1 MFQMT
6 RKKAK
11 AMGDVLLL
19 LAIATGVA
27 ILFIGASTLPPP
39 RFEPLGSAAMPRI
52 LGIALLLLSL
62 PVAYEA
68 IRDLLVSDDLEEK
81 AAIKL
86 PFGGALVFVAL
97 VIYVAALDFGKMP
110 FIPTTTIFIAAA
122 GMAIDRVSLRVL
134 AIYGG
139 LGLVLASALSYVFTN
154 FLYVQLG

>member
-6 RKKAK
+6 SKKAR
-11 AMGDVLLL
+11 AAGDLIL
-19 LAIATGVA
+19 LAAIGVGVA
-27 ILFIGASTLPPP
+27 VLFLGASTLPPP

-52 LGIALLLLSL
+52 LGVILMLLSL
-62 PVAYEA
+62 PVAYAA
-68 IRDLLVSDDLEEK
+68 IRDLLASDPSEQKTTL
-81 AAIKL
+81 KL
-86 PFGGALVFVAL
+86 PFGGFLVFVAL

-110 FIPTTTIFIAAA
+110 FIPTTTVFIAVA

-139 LGLVLASALSYVFTN
+139 LGLVLACALSYVFTN